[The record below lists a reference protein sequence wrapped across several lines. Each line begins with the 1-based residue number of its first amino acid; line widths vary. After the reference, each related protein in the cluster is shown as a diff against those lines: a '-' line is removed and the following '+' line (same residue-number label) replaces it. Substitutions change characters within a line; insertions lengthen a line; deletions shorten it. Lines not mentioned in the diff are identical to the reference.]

1 MLLHHMSSQLE
12 GVEGGE
18 PAAVAHGVALLLL
31 LDDPEHG
38 PGRGTLPPV
47 LAVPVLPQPRAGEG
61 RYNNLHLESSLKL
74 ALIREYTR
82 RQFSWVKTSH

>member
-31 LDDPEHG
+31 DDPEHG
-38 PGRGTLPPV
+38 PGGTLPPV
-47 LAVPVLPQPRAGEG
+47 LAVPMLPQPRAGKG
-61 RYNNLHLESSLKL
+61 SS
-74 ALIREYTR
+74 
-82 RQFSWVKTSH
+82 VK